1 MTTQLTMH
9 QAKPFIFASL
19 AANQTPALL
28 GEAGIGKSSLVEDL
42 AREFKTKV
50 FVLPV
55 NQLGDRADLTGVRAT
70 KDEKTG
76 NWSQTSFPHST
87 IMQAIQYAIDHP
99 DENPILFMDEFNRAT
114 SDITS
119 AILSFQTLR
128 SIGAVEFPENLRMMV
143 AGNDK
148 GNVTSLDEASISRFA
163 LYRVR
168 PDLETFMSIQTL
180 NPFVQAVLTK
190 HPEDL
195 MAERVIRNADDASSN
210 DSDQDDDDANEGD
223 MTDFSFMSEE
233 SFIQVTRP
241 RTITYVSQWLDTMG
255 LNKSGSDAEKELLAN
270 LFSDMSE
277 SNDSN
282 ILLAAI
288 EGHVGQTTFA
298 DHLFDEINQHFNSMI
313 SSSHVSSQPILSN
326 LRPKQDI
333 INRLSRTAN
342 VQDVEALVASMT
354 EDERSSTLVWL
365 TESTSTKEINNNQA
379 VTSYM
384 TNAPYQIKDINGSHI
399 QGLMKVLTQ
408 GDRVSE
414 PAVKALLESSAPS
427 IEMWKMAIKSVTGL
441 D

>member
-1 MTTQLTMH
+1 MTTELTFS
-9 QAKPFIFASL
+9 QAKQFIYADLAS
-19 AANQTPALL
+19 NQTPALM
-28 GEAGIGKSSLVEDL
+28 GKPGIGKSSLVEDL

-70 KDEKTG
+70 QDEKTG
-76 NWSQTSFPHST
+76 QWSQTAFPHST

-99 DENPILFMDEFNRAT
+99 NEHPILFMDEFNRA
-114 SDITS
+114 SADITS

-128 SIGAVEFPENLRMMV
+128 SIGAVEFPNNLRMVV

-163 LYRVR
+163 VYHVR

-195 MAERVIRNADDASSN
+195 TAERIERNSAPSASN
-210 DSDQDDDDANEGD
+210 DADDDDRENEGD

-233 SFIQVTRP
+233 SFVQITCP
-241 RTITYVSQWLDTMG
+241 RTISYASQWLDTMG
-255 LNKSGSDAEKELLAN
+255 LNKSGSDKEKELLGN

-277 SNDSN
+277 SDDGN

-288 EGHVGQTTFA
+288 EAHVGQTTFA
-298 DHLFDEINQHFNSMI
+298 DHLFDEINHHFNSMI
-313 SSSHVSSQPILSN
+313 SSTHVSNQPILAN

-333 INRLSRTAN
+333 INRLHHTTN
-342 VQDVEALVASMT
+342 VQEVEALVASMT
-354 EDERSSTLVWL
+354 EKERASTLVWL
-365 TESTSTKEINNNQA
+365 TEATSAKEINNNQA
-379 VTSYM
+379 VKSYM
-384 TNAPYQIKDINGSHI
+384 TNAPYQINAIDGESI
-399 QGLMKVLTQ
+399 QSLMKVLPHT
-408 GDRVSE
+408 DRISE

-427 IEMWKMAIKSVTGL
+427 VDLWKMTIKSVTGL